1 MYLSKIKDKKIFV
14 VGDVMLD
21 KYLFGK
27 VERISPEAPVPIVE
41 IGDEDC
47 RLGGAANVAKN
58 LVDLGIDTT
67 LISITGTQNK
77 DDMFKMVDL
86 VKQAGIKNKIKA
98 TPNRKTT
105 TKTRIIAHDQQM
117 MRIDN
122 ESRDALGG
130 NLVQLLCDTVSY
142 AVQDE
147 LNNDNHVD
155 AIIISDYA
163 KGIISERVMR
173 YLMTFCRQKGIFLSV
188 DPKQGH
194 FGLYKN
200 VNVITPNLKEYSWLA
215 GYTPESEQEI
225 LKSSKRVFETLNID
239 MILVTRGADGMT
251 LIKKNKS
258 HNEEAFSVK
267 AVAQNVYDVT
277 GAGDTVISV
286 FTACMVSGFDAVE
299 SMEIAN
305 IAAGHVVSKIGAA
318 SITLDELDNLANRPR
333 SV

>member
-14 VGDVMLD
+14 VGDIMLD

-41 IGDEDC
+41 IADEDC

-67 LISITGTQNK
+67 LISISGNQNK
-77 DDMFKMVDL
+77 DDLNKL
-86 VKQAGIKNKIKA
+86 LNLLKQAKITNKITS

-117 MRIDN
+117 VRIDN
-122 ESRDALGG
+122 ETRDALGG
-130 NLVQLLCDTVSY
+130 NLIQLLCDNIENL
-142 AVQDE
+142 VQDKG
-147 LNNDNHVD
+147 HVD

-163 KGIISERVMR
+163 KGIISERIMR
-173 YLMTFCRQKGIFLSV
+173 FLITFCRQKGIFLSV

-194 FGLYKN
+194 FGLYKH

-215 GYTPESEQEI
+215 GYLPDSEQEI
-225 LKSSKRVFETLNID
+225 LKSSKRVFETLNVD

-251 LIKKNKS
+251 LIKKNGN
-258 HNEEAFSVK
+258 HNEEAYSVK

-286 FTACMVSGFDAVE
+286 FTACIISGFNPIE

-318 SITLDELDNLANRPR
+318 SITLDELEDLANRPR
-333 SV
+333 SI

>member
-14 VGDVMLD
+14 IGDIMLD

-27 VERISPEAPVPIVE
+27 VDRISPEAPVPIVE

-58 LVDLGIDTT
+58 LVDLGVDTT
-67 LISITGTQNK
+67 LISITGNQNK
-77 DDMFKMVDL
+77 DDL
-86 VKQAGIKNKIKA
+86 NKLLNLLKEAKITSKITS

-117 MRIDN
+117 LRIDN
-122 ESRDALGG
+122 ETRDALGG
-130 NLVQLLCDTVSY
+130 NLVQLLCDTLTASVK
-142 AVQDE
+142 DKGK
-147 LNNDNHVD
+147 VD
-155 AIIISDYA
+155 AIIVSDYA

-173 YLMTFCRQKGIFLSV
+173 FLIVFCRTHHIFLSV

-194 FGLYKN
+194 FGLYKH
-200 VNVITPNLKEYSWLA
+200 VNLITPNLKEYSWIA
-215 GYTPESEQEI
+215 GYLPESEQEI
-225 LKSSKRVFETLNID
+225 LRSSKRVFETLNVD

-258 HNEEAFSVK
+258 HNEEVYSVK

-286 FTACMVSGFDAVE
+286 FTACIVSGFDPVE

-305 IAAGHVVSKIGAA
+305 IAAGHVVSKVGAA
-318 SITLDELDNLANRPR
+318 SITLEELDNLASRPR
-333 SV
+333 SI